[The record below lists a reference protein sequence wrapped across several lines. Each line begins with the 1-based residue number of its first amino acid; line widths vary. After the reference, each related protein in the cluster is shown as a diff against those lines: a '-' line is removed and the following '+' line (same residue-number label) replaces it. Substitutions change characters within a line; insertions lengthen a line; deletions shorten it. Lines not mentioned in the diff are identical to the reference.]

1 MRRST
6 ILALTMLPCVLLV
19 PGSALAQTAAERCLT
34 MRLALLGAMLKNS
47 LACHAWSVA
56 TRQSAPEA
64 CLAHGE
70 QQLAA
75 QLRARGCASEDEI
88 LDLLE
93 RGRDATALLVESQLS
108 ASRLADYETTRWK
121 TEVIVDLAH
130 SYQPDMLWPDLSC
143 RATGYCASLMI
154 FVCGSTQ
161 HPDGDTDTSCDTVPE
176 SSGQSSG
183 VPVITTENTSLPT
196 GEILSRGSSPE
207 YEVVIS
213 MAPDG
218 SSFTGSGFVGTTP
231 LFLTGQRVE

>member
-6 ILALTMLPCVLLV
+6 FLALTMLSGLVLV

-34 MRLALLGAMLKNS
+34 MRLALLGSTLKNS

-56 TRQSAPEA
+56 TRTPASEA
-64 CLAHGE
+64 CVAHGE

-75 QLRARGCASEDEI
+75 ELRARGCASEDEI
-88 LDLLE
+88 LDLVE
-93 RGRDATALLVESQLS
+93 RSRDATALLVDSQLS
-108 ASRLADYETTRWK
+108 ASRLAEYETTQWR
-121 TEVIVDLAH
+121 TEVIVDLVN
-130 SYQPDMLWPDLSC
+130 SYRPGIPWPDLSC

-154 FVCGSTQ
+154 FVCGSTA
-161 HPDGDTDTSCDTVPE
+161 HPDGSVDTSCNTVPE

-196 GEILSRGSSPE
+196 GEILSRGSSPQ

-231 LFLTGQRVE
+231 LFLTGQRAE

>member
-6 ILALTMLPCVLLV
+6 FLALAMLSSMVLAS
-19 PGSALAQTAAERCLT
+19 GSALAQTAAERCLT
-34 MRLALLGAMLKNS
+34 MRLALLGSTLKNS

-56 TRQSAPEA
+56 TRTPAPEA

-75 QLRARGCASEDEI
+75 QLRAGGCASEEEI

-108 ASRLADYETTRWK
+108 SSRLTEYETTQWR
-121 TEVIVDLAH
+121 TEVIVDLRN
-130 SYQPDMLWPDLSC
+130 SYQPGMPWPDLGC
-143 RATGYCASLMI
+143 RTTGYCANLMI
-154 FVCGSTQ
+154 YVCGSTA
-161 HPDGDTDTSCDTVPE
+161 HPGGSIDTSCNTTPE

-183 VPVITTENTSLPT
+183 VPVITTENSSLPT
-196 GEILSRGSSPE
+196 GEILSRGSSPQ

-218 SSFTGSGFVGTTP
+218 SSFTGSGFVATTP
-231 LFLTGQRVE
+231 LFLIGQRVE